1 MKNLDIFNCYKKIL
15 LSKLIRRQN
24 MEYIIGGILAII
36 VIITIGL
43 LLRKKLYDSVDHYE
57 DWKLDIMNRNV
68 AGELSHVKELNLEGE
83 TKENFEAWRQAWDKI
98 LTSDLANVEE
108 LLYDTE
114 KAADRYN
121 FPAAK
126 KTTQQMDAVLTDIE
140 KQIEDILTELHELLE
155 TERKKD
161 RKSVV

>member
-1 MKNLDIFNCYKKIL
+1 
-15 LSKLIRRQN
+15 
-24 MEYIIGGILAII
+24 GGILAII

-68 AGELSHVKELNLEGE
+68 AGELSRVKDLNLEGE
-83 TKENFEAWRQAWDKI
+83 TKENFEAWRQAWDRI
-98 LTSDLANVEE
+98 LTNDLANVEE

-126 KTTQQMDAVLTDIE
+126 KSTNQMEAILVDIE
-140 KQIEDILTELHELLE
+140 HQIEAILTELNELLE
-155 TERKKD
+155 TEEKNREEVELLEPRLDKMKKHLSKN
-161 RKSVV
+161 RFQYNRAEERF